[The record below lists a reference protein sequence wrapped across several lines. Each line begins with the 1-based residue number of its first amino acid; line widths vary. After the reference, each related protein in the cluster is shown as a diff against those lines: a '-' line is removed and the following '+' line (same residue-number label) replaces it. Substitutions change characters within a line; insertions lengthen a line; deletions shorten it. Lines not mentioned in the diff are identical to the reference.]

1 MTFITFF
8 YLTGAVNKTDTI
20 MPMNIQANIN
30 DSMCSLQQPNRNLA
44 TCNGNMECLFDYR
57 ATGDTNI
64 ALQTLTMS
72 QRIVKLR
79 SFVTPGQLFR
89 VYESYSM

>member
-8 YLTGAVNKTDTI
+8 YLPGAVNKTDTI

-44 TCNGNMECLFDYR
+44 TCNGNMECLFSNT
-57 ATGDTNI
+57 AKGPK
-64 ALQTLTMS
+64 QVS
-72 QRIVKLR
+72 QIGLWSPMTEGGEQVNQR
-79 SFVTPGQLFR
+79 T
-89 VYESYSM
+89 